1 MGRVWDFLMRRKP
14 LMLGFLLIF
23 IVSAAFSSVYL
34 RPNITR
40 GPVNVPSNTTTT
52 EVIAPTPEPETE
64 LTPEPIIEPASDPS
78 SDPAPD
84 QITDQTVHLAIAAP
98 SPEEVAELAEKITVP
113 RTNFGFTLPGNIIN
127 LTSLNRIAANHQ
139 LEQVDAV
146 KTWHYII
153 SATTAALIF
162 GGVMVCLARF
172 LSKNMLQ

>member
-64 LTPEPIIEPASDPS
+64 LTPEPIIEPSSDPS

>member
-1 MGRVWDFLMRRKP
+1 MVRVWDFLMRRKP
-14 LMLGFLLIF
+14 LMFGFLLIF

-34 RPNITR
+34 HPNITR
-40 GPVNVPSNTTTT
+40 GPVNIPDATPTT

-64 LTPEPIIEPASDPS
+64 PTSESVIEPASDPA
-78 SDPAPD
+78 SDPTPE
-84 QITDQTVHLAIAAP
+84 QTIDQTVHLAIVAP
-98 SPEEVAELAEKITVP
+98 SPEEVAALAEAVAVP

-127 LTSLNRIAANHQ
+127 LASLNQIVANHQ

-162 GGVMVCLARF
+162 GGVMVGLARF
-172 LSKNMLQ
+172 LSKNMLE

>member
-40 GPVNVPSNTTTT
+40 GPVNVPNNTTTT

-98 SPEEVAELAEKITVP
+98 SPEEVAELAEKIAVP

>member
-14 LMLGFLLIF
+14 LMFGFLLIF

-78 SDPAPD
+78 SNPAPD